1 MKNIKKRIKKAS
13 GTSEIQSN
21 GPIYTL
27 WESQKEKK
35 RDKEAESV
43 FKEIVAESFPN
54 LGKEMDI
61 QMQETQKI
69 LNKSH

>member
-1 MKNIKKRIKKAS
+1 M
-13 GTSEIQSN
+13 
-21 GPIYTL
+21 

-35 RDKEAESV
+35 REKEAESV